1 MRANILP
8 LSFVLLCA
16 AHAAQAASTTRAT
29 AGADVGFE
37 NLRASSHLNPGW
49 GQSAFEMNSHA
60 ATAGVSLPGGQEAAS
75 ASAYADFGVLKVEAF
90 ANRGAARPAPDS
102 DSTTPQ
108 EVFAGGGA
116 TARFSEDFTLAN
128 DALNGRTAQ
137 VLMSIAVDGFLDAH
151 GSQASQI
158 NLTAVATGASAVG
171 GGFEVRLT
179 DSASGGPSVFET
191 GLANDEMLIDPSGSV
206 FINAVQ
212 DIFVTFTM
220 GSTFNLTVTLN
231 GSVTSASS
239 PGSAGNLVPGVGE
252 LNFFNTAL
260 WAGMRDLRV
269 RNPVTNSFELV
280 DLATIDLIGGSG
292 VDWRAPMPEPVP
304 LPASALLLLSGVAT
318 LAARR
323 RR

>member
-1 MRANILP
+1 MRSNILP
-8 LSFVLLCA
+8 LSLALLCA

-37 NLRASSHLNPGW
+37 NLRPFSYLHPEW
-49 GQSAFEMNSHA
+49 GQSALQMNAHA
-60 ATAGVSLPGGQEAAS
+60 ATAGVSLPGGPETAS
-75 ASAYADFGVLKVEAF
+75 ASAYADFGVLKVEAY
-90 ANRGAARPAPDS
+90 ASRGAARPAPES
-102 DSTTPQ
+102 GSTAPQ
-108 EVFAGGGA
+108 EVFAGSSG

-128 DALNGRTAQ
+128 DVLNGRTAQ

-151 GSQASQI
+151 GSLSSEI
-158 NLTAVATGASAVG
+158 DLTAVATGASIVG
-171 GGFEVRLT
+171 GGFNVRST
-179 DSASGGPSVFET
+179 GSPSGAPSVFET
-191 GLANDEMLIDPSGSV
+191 GLDNDEMLIDPSGSV
-206 FINAVQ
+206 FINAMQ

-231 GSVTSASS
+231 GSVISGSP

-260 WAGMRDLRV
+260 WGGMRDLRV
-269 RNPVTNSFELV
+269 RNPVTNRFESV
-280 DLATIDLIGGSG
+280 DLAAIDLLGGSG
-292 VDWRAPMPEPVP
+292 VEWRAPVPEPVP